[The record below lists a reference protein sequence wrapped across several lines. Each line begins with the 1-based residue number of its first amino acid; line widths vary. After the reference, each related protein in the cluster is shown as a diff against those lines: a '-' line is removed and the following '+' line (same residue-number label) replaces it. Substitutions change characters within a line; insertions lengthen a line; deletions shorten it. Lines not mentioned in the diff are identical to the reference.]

1 MNQYLVCWLMF
12 RLQYLITV
20 NLEIFA
26 RVLFWET
33 TQIFKK
39 IKPSQIGDTTL
50 SITDEGKSCPSC
62 ELLMSQKCLLKLFV
76 KIKLSRKFP
85 NLQYLWMGRY
95 TV

>member
-1 MNQYLVCWLMF
+1 MIWLMF

-39 IKPSQIGDTTL
+39 IKPSQNGETTL
-50 SITDEGKSCPSC
+50 LFTDEGKSCPSR
-62 ELLMSQKCLLKLFV
+62 ELLMSQICLLRLFENI
-76 KIKLSRKFP
+76 KILGKISEF
-85 NLQYLWMGRY
+85 
-95 TV
+95 TVPVDGKIYCVA